1 VNTQNNTITN
11 NFGAALKV
19 ARILTGVTQED
30 FDGISSRTYVST
42 LERGL
47 KSPTL
52 QKVDSLASVLGIHP
66 LILLTFAYCKQPVES
81 HAEQLAR
88 DMEKELS
95 RLLSVRVEIKIGV
108 DGGSPQD

>member
-1 VNTQNNTITN
+1 MNTPDDPITN

-19 ARILTGVTQED
+19 ARVLTDVTQEA

-66 LILLTFAYCKQPVES
+66 LILLTLAYCKQPLDNC
-81 HAEQLAR
+81 AEQLLRDLER
-88 DMEKELS
+88 DMS
-95 RLLSVRVEIKIGV
+95 RLLNGKVEFSTGV
-108 DGGSPQD
+108 TNGHQKD